1 MWAQSTAG
9 EEEEREAG
17 GRGWGRA
24 LEGQGHKRDREGQP
38 EREEQRLREDRLGKQ
53 TKGQTGGQSEKT
65 NREREIRT
73 EPKAESLQSST
84 C

>member
-17 GRGWGRA
+17 GRGWGEPWRA
-24 LEGQGHKRDREGQP
+24 RDTRETERDSQ
-38 EREEQRLREDRLGKQ
+38 REEQRLREDRLGKQ